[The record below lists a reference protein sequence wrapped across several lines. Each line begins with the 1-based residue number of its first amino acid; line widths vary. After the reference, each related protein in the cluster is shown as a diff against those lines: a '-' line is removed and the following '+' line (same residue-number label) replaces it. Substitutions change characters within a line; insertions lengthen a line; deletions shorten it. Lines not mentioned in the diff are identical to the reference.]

1 MMKTEAIDGLTLD
14 QFQCNKPL
22 KEICTFGIGG
32 PALYFKEIRTIEEIQ
47 QAIVIC
53 NGKNIP
59 YMILGKGSNCLFDDR
74 GYQGAVL
81 CNKIDFL
88 KTPSAG
94 VFHVGA
100 GYSFSLLGAQT
111 ARQNWS
117 GLEFASGIPA
127 SVGGAVYMNAG
138 ANGAETCEHLL
149 SVDYVTD
156 EGRLVTFQ
164 KSDLRFGYRHSPF
177 QSMRGAIVGATF
189 ALSPCTSARAK
200 QLDIITYRKKTQP
213 YGEKS
218 AGCVF
223 RNPPVG
229 HAGALI
235 DQAGLKGTGVGG
247 AKVSELHANFIVN
260 TTGATCQEVLELI
273 EAVRKKVRET
283 SGIELE
289 SEVKIIKWS
298 LDEPV

>member
-1 MMKTEAIDGLTLD
+1 MMQTSTTEQLTLD

-22 KEICTFGIGG
+22 KEVCTFGIGG
-32 PALYFKEIRTIEEIQ
+32 PALYYKEIHTIEEMS
-47 QAIVIC
+47 QAILIC
-53 NGKNIP
+53 KEKNLP

-74 GYQGAVL
+74 GFQGVIL
-81 CNKIDFL
+81 TNKIDFM
-88 KTPSAG
+88 KNPSAG

-111 ARQNWS
+111 ARQNWA

-138 ANGAETCEHLL
+138 ANGSETCENLL

-177 QSMRGAIVGATF
+177 QEMRGAIVGATF

-200 QLDIITYRKKTQP
+200 QLDIINYRKKTQP
-213 YGEKS
+213 YGDKS

-235 DQAGLKGTGVGG
+235 DQAGLKGTLIGG

-260 TTGATCQEVLELI
+260 TAGASCTEVLELI
-273 EAVRKKVRET
+273 EAVRKKVKET
-283 SGIELE
+283 SGIHLE
-289 SEVKIIKWS
+289 SEVRIIRWS
-298 LDEPV
+298 VDE

>member
-1 MMKTEAIDGLTLD
+1 MKSSTIEQLTLD

-22 KEICTFGIGG
+22 KEVCTFGIGG
-32 PALYFKEIRTIEEIQ
+32 PALYFKEIHTSEEMQ
-47 QAIVIC
+47 QAILVC
-53 NGKNIP
+53 KEKNLP
-59 YMILGKGSNCLFDDR
+59 YIILGKGSNCLFDDR
-74 GYQGAVL
+74 GFQGAVL
-81 CNKIDFL
+81 SNKIDFL

-111 ARQNWS
+111 ARQNWA

-138 ANGAETCEHLL
+138 ANGSETCEHLV
-149 SVDYVTD
+149 SVDFITD
-156 EGRLVTFQ
+156 EGRFVTFQ

-189 ALSPCTSARAK
+189 ALSSCTSARAK
-200 QLDIITYRKKTQP
+200 QLDIINYRKKTQP
-213 YGEKS
+213 YGDKS

-223 RNPPVG
+223 RNPPTG
-229 HAGALI
+229 HAGTLI
-235 DQAGLKGTGVGG
+235 DQAGLKGVGIGG

-260 TTGATCQEVLELI
+260 TAGATSLEVLELI
-273 EAVRKKVRET
+273 DAVRKKVKET
-283 SGIELE
+283 AGVHLE
-289 SEVKIIKWS
+289 SEVRIIKWS
-298 LDEPV
+298 LDEPL

>member
-1 MMKTEAIDGLTLD
+1 MKSSQIEQLTLD

-22 KEICTFGIGG
+22 KEVCTFGIGG
-32 PALYFKEIRTIEEIQ
+32 PALYYKEIHTIEEMQ
-47 QAIVIC
+47 QAILIC
-53 NGKNIP
+53 KEKTLP
-59 YMILGKGSNCLFDDR
+59 YIILGKGSNCLFDDR
-74 GYQGAVL
+74 GFQGVVL
-81 CNKIDFL
+81 ANKIDFH

-111 ARQNWS
+111 ARQNWA

-138 ANGAETCEHLL
+138 ANGSETCEHLL

-156 EGRLVTFQ
+156 EGRLVTFP

-177 QSMRGAIVGATF
+177 QEMQGAIVGATF
-189 ALSPCTSARAK
+189 ALSPCNSARAK
-200 QLDIITYRKKTQP
+200 QLDIINYRKKTQP
-213 YGEKS
+213 YGDKS

-223 RNPPVG
+223 RNPPLG

-235 DQAGLKGTGVGG
+235 DQAGLKGTLIGG

-260 TTGATCQEVLELI
+260 TSGATCQEVLELI
-273 EAVRKKVRET
+273 NAVRKKVKDT
-283 SGIELE
+283 AGINLE
-289 SEVKIIKWS
+289 SEVRIVKWS
-298 LDEPV
+298 LDE